1 MSEGASTGGGAR
13 HVERF
18 LVRSYEVEPDGR
30 LRIVVLLRM
39 LQEAAWQH
47 ASLLGKGFTQRE
59 EGELFWVLSRL
70 RLSMRRYPRWGER
83 FTVRTFP
90 VGTQKL
96 LALREFVLLDEAEE
110 LLGRASS
117 GWLVVDGGRG
127 RPIRPERVVAD
138 IVTSPPEYDGDLAR
152 EPTLPGPADPA
163 GSVRTVGPSPVRYH
177 DIDQYRHVNN
187 AAYLEWVL
195 DALDPTRPL
204 ENEAGEL
211 ALDFLKETL
220 LDDAYTVRLVA
231 DATTDRFEVV
241 QASSGEPAAR
251 GHLAWRPLA

>member
-1 MSEGASTGGGAR
+1 MGERASAGSGAH

-18 LVRSYEVEPDGR
+18 TVRSYEVEPDGR

-47 ASLLGKGFTQRE
+47 ASVLGKGFTQRE

-70 RLSMRRYPRWGER
+70 RLTMGRYPRWGER
-83 FTVRTFP
+83 FTIRTFP
-90 VGTQKL
+90 VGTQRL
-96 LALREFVLLDEAEE
+96 FALREFVLLDDAEGVA
-110 LLGRASS
+110 GRASS
-117 GWLVVDGGRG
+117 AWLVVDGGRG
-127 RPIRPERVVAD
+127 RPVRPERVVAD
-138 IVTSPPEYDGDLAR
+138 IVTSPPEYDRDLER
-152 EPTLPGPADPA
+152 EPPLPADSDA
-163 GSVRTVGPSPVRYH
+163 LRAVGPSPVRYH

-195 DALDPTRPL
+195 DAIDPRRPL
-204 ENEAGEL
+204 SSQVSDL

-220 LDDAYTVRLVA
+220 LEDSYTVRLA
-231 DATTDRFEVV
+231 DEATRDRFEVV

-251 GHLAWRPLA
+251 GHLGWRPLE

>member
-1 MSEGASTGGGAR
+1 MSEGVSSGSAER
-13 HVERF
+13 HLERF

-30 LRIVVLLRM
+30 LRIVELLRM

-47 ASLLGKGFTQRE
+47 ASLLGKGFTRRE

-70 RLSMRRYPRWGER
+70 RLTMERYPRWGDR
-83 FTVRTFP
+83 FTIRTFP
-90 VGTQKL
+90 VGTQRL
-96 LALREFVLLDEAEE
+96 FALREFVLLDEADSIT
-110 LLGRASS
+110 GRASS
-117 GWLVVDGGRG
+117 AWLVVDGGRG

-138 IVTSPPEYDGDLAR
+138 IVTSPSEYGGDLER
-152 EPTLPGPADPA
+152 EPPLPGAADPPTRA
-163 GSVRTVGPSPVRYH
+163 VGPSPVRYH

-195 DALDPTRPL
+195 DALDPERPL
-204 ENEAGEL
+204 SGEVCEL

-220 LDDAYTVRLVA
+220 LDDAYTVWLA
-231 DATTDRFEVV
+231 GDATTDRFEVV

>member
-1 MSEGASTGGGAR
+1 MSEGASSGSAQR
-13 HVERF
+13 HLERF

-30 LRIVVLLRM
+30 LRIVELLRM

-70 RLSMRRYPRWGER
+70 RLTMGRYPRWGDR
-83 FTVRTFP
+83 FTIRTFP
-90 VGTQKL
+90 VGTQRL
-96 LALREFVLLDEAEE
+96 FALREFVLLDEADAV
-110 LLGRASS
+110 LGRAASA
-117 GWLVVDGGRG
+117 WLVVDGGRG
-127 RPIRPERVVAD
+127 RPVRPERIVAD
-138 IVTSPPEYDGDLAR
+138 IVTSESEYDGDLER
-152 EPTLPGPADPA
+152 EPALPQADS
-163 GSVRTVGPSPVRYH
+163 GGVRAVGPSPVRYH

-195 DALDPTRPL
+195 DALDPRRPL
-204 ENEAGEL
+204 SNEVGEL

-220 LDDAYTVRLVA
+220 LDDACTVRLA
-231 DATTDRFEVV
+231 SDSTTDRFEVV

-251 GHLAWRPLA
+251 GHLAWRSLG